1 MNVSADRVVP
11 FSALKLKSISEK
23 DANEYLN
30 NLFDVGLDSDGTFRQ
45 KLLKEMEEVCPIT
58 FEHWPAFK
66 LCCDILSAVSEA
78 CRYEAVNLRRILRIA
93 AKITFTMRRTIS
105 VSSLAS
111 LQQLHIWN
119 NVPLWIDIADTKI
132 LEDIRFLDGVY
143 KAKPSEATSTLFN
156 WKRAEAKLV
165 FVCNRIWSML
175 KTMKSF
181 GLKADSIETFLAA
194 IRNRYRLGEYGI
206 EISDFTLNKMA
217 GSIVNNAVAFL
228 SSRPTPH
235 SGNGSSN
242 WPHQFNFHEDH
253 VDIGYSPLLSFVLI
267 PIVGA
272 LQGNAQAQDASSD
285 LAHPRC
291 ICGQSIANWKIMG
304 MPSNQEMLLH
314 SKLVVLNIKIPEPTL
329 HYNVLQRL
337 PSYVCESCYRG
348 CFSTS
353 SEDSEA
359 YIHLPSHDVQC
370 VDLSP
375 VLASPQVDT
384 FTMPF
389 NRNLTDDFEKFLH
402 RTLRL
407 PWEPVSLEP
416 ESLRSKNAPLSQASS
431 PHSEGPTISYNAQ
444 AALSQMSKV
453 PTFVNDDVSVMSGF
467 SRLDV
472 DDESVARAES
482 QPRGE
487 LSPMSDIEFHDF
499 IRELWDGIPITLVY
513 SNNPPI
519 EKRRLLYLRSSGRS
533 FNEMITTTVA
543 PTRQG
548 SVVSSTTFVDMVKR
562 QEIPLFL
569 GWARQSEAGKIVWNP
584 KKSVALDTVRN
595 IKVGSKKWRSC
606 VKLAT
611 DTKII
616 VIKLDENES
625 FQRTLRGLTQLIASI
640 TS

>member
-1 MNVSADRVVP
+1 MSVEGVSP
-11 FSALKLKSISEK
+11 FSALKLGSISEK
-23 DANEYLN
+23 DANDYLN
-30 NLFDVGLDSDGTFRQ
+30 NLFIVGLDSNGTFRQ
-45 KLLKEMEEVCPIT
+45 NLLTEIEEACPIT
-58 FEHWPAFK
+58 IEHWPAFK

-93 AKITFTMRRTIS
+93 AKITFTMRRTTS

-111 LQQLHIWN
+111 LQPLHIWN

-132 LEDIRFLDGVY
+132 SEDIRFLDGIY
-143 KAKPSEATSTLFN
+143 KTMSSEATSKLFN
-156 WKRAEAKLV
+156 WKRAEVKIV

-175 KTMKSF
+175 KSMKSF

-194 IRNRYRLGEYGI
+194 IRNRYRLSEYGI
-206 EISDFTLNKMA
+206 EISDFALNKMA
-217 GSIVNNAVAFL
+217 GSIVNNAIAFL
-228 SSRPTPH
+228 SSRPNQQV
-235 SGNGSSN
+235 GNGTSTLLR
-242 WPHQFNFHEDH
+242 QFNFHEEH
-253 VDIGYSPLLSFVLI
+253 VDVGYNPLLSCALI
-267 PIVGA
+267 PIVGT
-272 LQGNAQAQDASSD
+272 LQGNILAQDVSPD
-285 LAHPRC
+285 LAQTRC
-291 ICGQSIANWKIMG
+291 ICGQSVGNWKIMG

-314 SKLVVLNIKIPEPTL
+314 SKLVLLNVKIPEPTL

-359 YIHLPSHDVQC
+359 YLHLPSHDVQC
-370 VDLSP
+370 VALSP
-375 VLASPQVDT
+375 VLASPQLDT
-384 FTMPF
+384 FAMPF
-389 NRNLTDDFEKFLH
+389 NRNVTEDFEKFLH

-407 PWEPVSLEP
+407 PWEPVTVEP
-416 ESLRSKNAPLSQASS
+416 DTIRSNNTPLSQASS

-444 AALSQMSKV
+444 TSLSQMSKV

-472 DDESVARAES
+472 DDESVARGES

-487 LSPMSDIEFHDF
+487 LSPMSDVEFHDF

-533 FNEMITTTVA
+533 FNEMIITTVA
-543 PTRQG
+543 PIRQG
-548 SVVSSTTFVDMVKR
+548 SVASSTTFVDIVKR

-569 GWARQSEAGKIVWNP
+569 GWARQSEAGKIMWNP

-616 VIKLDENES
+616 VVKLDENES